1 MSTWTPCRSLLTLPS
16 VAEETAPSGWAVRDK
31 YTVSSSFVD
40 DDKKTHLQF
49 DWAFEIDKDW

>member
-1 MSTWTPCRSLLTLPS
+1 MFVP
-16 VAEETAPSGWAVRDK
+16 VQEETAPTGWAVRGL
-31 YTVSSSFVD
+31 YNVTSSFVD

>member
-1 MSTWTPCRSLLTLPS
+1 LLTCPL